1 MLWVCIDLLEE
12 EKEEALRFL
21 MAMWVYESGCCL
33 SIKSF
38 YLFIYFFFFNET
50 PSFVLKL
57 KGVVT
62 GIYTKINLPISIVV
76 QRRPRA
82 VPI

>member
-1 MLWVCIDLLEE
+1 MLWVCTDLLEE
-12 EKEEALRFL
+12 EKEETLCFL
-21 MAMWVYESGCCL
+21 IAMWVYESGCCL
-33 SIKSF
+33 SIKPF
-38 YLFIYFFFFNET
+38 YLFIFNET

-57 KGVVT
+57 MEVVT
-62 GIYTKINLPISIVV
+62 GIYTKRNLPINIVV

>member
-1 MLWVCIDLLEE
+1 MLWVCTGLLEE
-12 EKEEALRFL
+12 EKEKALCFL

-33 SIKSF
+33 SIKPF
-38 YLFIYFFFFNET
+38 YFLFFFNET

-62 GIYTKINLPISIVV
+62 GIYTKRNLPINIVV
-76 QRRPRA
+76 RRRPRA

>member
-1 MLWVCIDLLEE
+1 MLWVCADLLEE
-12 EKEEALRFL
+12 DEEEEEALCFL

-33 SIKSF
+33 SIKPF
-38 YLFIYFFFFNET
+38 FFFFFNET

-62 GIYTKINLPISIVV
+62 GIYTKRNLPISIVV
-76 QRRPRA
+76 QRRPKV